1 MLIVNE
7 NYILIWL
14 EFKEDNNE
22 NLDSFR
28 VSLMGDKKFIESLEE
43 NKKLELI
50 ARKNKENKKRRKII
64 KNVKFNDIPN
74 EIKNEFIEA
83 VKEKR
88 ELDDETMYLYPI
100 DFSMIKRVSRM
111 DYRRT
116 TGGKEIRRRIDSIAG
131 IVALYEY
138 IGPTILI
145 KDFLK
150 ILDKKFNEWIN
161 SSEHILSNI
170 QNIKIIP
177 CSEFKYST
185 DLTDQI
191 YFIAHL
197 KFQASYAN
205 ANPNDYREYLLGIIR
220 DEKREKPADPNE
232 LSGFVKEITDRFV
245 EKMESSRKLDREV
258 KYAFPVDFSIIKKPL
273 ELYKDDDGYTRYSDK
288 AIGVNLIYKYRGPD
302 SLPNEFK
309 EVFQNTF
316 EKLILERVIF
326 RKLREPIL
334 LVGASLKKYKL

>member
-1 MLIVNE
+1 M
-7 NYILIWL
+7 

-22 NLDSFR
+22 SLDSFR

-64 KNVKFNDIPN
+64 KNIKFNDIPN
-74 EIKNEFIEA
+74 DIKNEFIEA
-83 VKEKR
+83 VKDVR

-111 DYRRT
+111 DYQRT
-116 TGGKEIRRRIDSIAG
+116 TGGKEIRRRLDKIAG
-131 IVALYEY
+131 FVALYEY
-138 IGPTILI
+138 IGPTVLI
-145 KDFLK
+145 RDFLRILEKK
-150 ILDKKFNEWIN
+150 INEWN
-161 SSEHILSNI
+161 KSNEHILSNI
-170 QNIKIIP
+170 QDFKIIP
-177 CSEFKYST
+177 CSEFKYSS
-185 DLTDQI
+185 DLTEQN

-197 KFQASYAN
+197 KFQASFAN
-205 ANPNDYREYLLGIIR
+205 ANPNDYREYLLGIPR

-232 LSGFVKEITDRFV
+232 LSGFVKEVTDRFV
-245 EKMESSRKLDREV
+245 EKMESSRELDREV
-258 KYAFPVDFSIIKKPL
+258 KYAFPVDFSIMKKPI

-309 EVFQNTF
+309 EVFQITI
-316 EKLILERVIF
+316 EKLILERKIF
-326 RKLREPIL
+326 QKLREPL
-334 LVGASLKKYKL
+334 LMVGASLKKYKL